1 MHNIM
6 YQVLPF
12 TISLNRSNFSMKVS
26 VFNMARANKNQ
37 TAPTTNGGNNPFYAK
52 CTICG
57 VVNGFYDKGKKY
69 DYITLDV
76 PHGYDEYYDRF
87 QVAIS
92 KNYSVPDDGETIT
105 LECALKTYK
114 GNISIKE
121 INADTQ

>member
-12 TISLNRSNFSMKVS
+12 TNILNRSNFSMKVS
-26 VFNMARANKNQ
+26 VFNMARANRNQ
-37 TAPTTNGGNNPFYAK
+37 TAPTNNGGNNPFFAK

-57 VVNGFYDKGKKY
+57 VVNGFYEGKKY
-69 DYITLDV
+69 DYITVDV
-76 PHGYDEYYDRF
+76 PHGYDTYYDRYN
-87 QVAIS
+87 VAVS
-92 KNYSVPDDGETIT
+92 KNYPVPDDGKTIT
-105 LECALKTYK
+105 LECTMKCYK